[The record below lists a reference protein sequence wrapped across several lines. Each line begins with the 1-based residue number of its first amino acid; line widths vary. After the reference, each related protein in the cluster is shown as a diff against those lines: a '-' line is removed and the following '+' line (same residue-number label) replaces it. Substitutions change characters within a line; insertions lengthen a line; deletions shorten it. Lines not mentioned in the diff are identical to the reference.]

1 MKNPKVY
8 EVQVRLRLRV
18 LASDEDEAAQVVST
32 DVVDE
37 LVPVLDELHG
47 ANPRLAGW
55 CVHADEL
62 VEELD

>member
-1 MKNPKVY
+1 MRTAKPY

-18 LASDEDEAAQVVST
+18 LAADEDEATCVVSS
-32 DVVDE
+32 DVADHVTE
-37 LVPVLDELHG
+37 LLDGLH
-47 ANPRLAGW
+47 ASNPRLAGF